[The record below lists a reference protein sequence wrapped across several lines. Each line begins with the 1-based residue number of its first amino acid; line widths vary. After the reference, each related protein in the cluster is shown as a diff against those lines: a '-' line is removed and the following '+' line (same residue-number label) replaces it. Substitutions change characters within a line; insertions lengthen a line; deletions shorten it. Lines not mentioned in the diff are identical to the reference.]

1 MQIAEKIKPTTFN
14 LSNEQIEDYFIDYVD
29 SNKFKIVRGY
39 IDSYGARKG
48 MFFTDIGSIKKENT
62 LNCINIEIKIKMI
75 LGEIYGRGAGTMS
88 GFKEIEELLDET
100 KQFFGRI
107 GKEPAFYIKPEYD
120 HMILS
125 MYVIGELIKEETFKC
140 KERRESILK
149 DLSILLKKKTSFRSI
164 KMLNPN
170 CLQITPPKILTNSMP
185 YIIGILRNAYN
196 GEHIAQTQIDI
207 AISELVNRIREEG
220 YRFDFGAGD
229 TNLLIRLRK

>member
-14 LSNEQIEDYFIDYVD
+14 LSDEQIEDYFIDYVD
-29 SNKFKIVRGY
+29 RNKFKIVRGY
-39 IDSYGARKG
+39 IDSYGTRKG

-75 LGEIYGRGAGTMS
+75 LGEIYGGSGTMS
-88 GFKEIEELLDET
+88 GFKEIEELIDET

-107 GKEPAFYIKPEYD
+107 NKKPAFNIKSEYD
-120 HMILS
+120 HIILS
-125 MYVIGELIKEETFKC
+125 MYVIADLVKEETFKC
-140 KERRESILK
+140 KERSESILK
-149 DLSILLKKKTSFRSI
+149 ELSILLKKKTSFRSI

-170 CLQITPPKILTNSMP
+170 CLQIKPPKILTNSIP

-196 GEHIAQTQIDI
+196 ENHIAQTQIDI
-207 AISELVNRIREEG
+207 EISELVNKIREEG
-220 YRFDFGAGD
+220 YRFDFGVGD